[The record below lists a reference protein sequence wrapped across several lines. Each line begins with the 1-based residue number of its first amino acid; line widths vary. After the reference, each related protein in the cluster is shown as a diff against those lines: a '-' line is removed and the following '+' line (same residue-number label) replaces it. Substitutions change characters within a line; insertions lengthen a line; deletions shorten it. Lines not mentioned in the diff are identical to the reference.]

1 MEGTYATNTGEE
13 LGGLDDG
20 GCVSVGRV
28 VDIVGEPEALRRR
41 KGHG

>member
-1 MEGTYATNTGEE
+1 MTSTCEE
-13 LGGLDDG
+13 VGGLGGLEDG
-20 GCVSVGRV
+20 GCVGVWRV